1 MEMSV
6 VNKVTIGR
14 ITKDK
19 DEKTKQMIC
28 RIKDKAYVAPENDK
42 WRHDD
47 SNSDNEDSK
56 MNEMVEKK
64 TRWWHVRDGKR
75 KRTPKSSP
83 AVVIPKEG
91 EKGSSGEPQQ
101 KLIDETVLEP
111 SVVIEQGADLLK
123 QSLESYLKKNE
134 EIAAQQAQGTSVH
147 AEKVTRVQPE
157 TEALRSSS
165 DGDSEATQSESE
177 LIPETVG
184 KGKVQLKKRP
194 SKKQKGSDEEDSPY
208 DPEKS
213 KRQRKKRKAAPVG
226 IIPRNVRSKK
236 SGAETQK
243 DKEGKAAQH
252 VQKEKSPSV
261 DVPKE
266 PEVKTKEVPVVVTK
280 EKTDDEVEITG
291 FRAASPKPA
300 QQDIPESSHQK
311 VEDFK
316 FDFDNIGPVT
326 GIFSEDMPEG
336 ESDMFND
343 QAVKE
348 LIKKVKEVEK
358 EKAKAEEERDM
369 LKSQINDLMEA
380 HNKIVA
386 ALVEKEKRMNQM
398 KDDVEGNSK
407 VFDSLTQEISSLNAK
422 IKDLENANQTLNQ
435 LLNEISEAS
444 SNEMKAMKLE
454 MEAMKADKVMKDQQL
469 QMLVAVVES
478 YLKMNIHV
486 AFDEIDVMRANE
498 RRLECER
505 QMAEEANLKNK
516 GIVEE
521 VEIIDASSSQPEVG
535 GSSSQPDV
543 EMIEVVEPVEDDQE
557 MVDAE
562 EPHEPEFVIPDVE
575 MIEVVE
581 PVEDDQEM
589 VDAEEPHEPE
599 FVIVSEPSEPVIVE
613 NILRRVEIIQ
623 RRRRA
628 REVLLLEYTTDK
640 FVLIGNAYPVPY
652 NSKEVA
658 KLLKFLDRK
667 RKGRIARGE
676 IVDEDSDKELFGDDE
691 EEDDGND
698 QGASGLLIRETNV
711 QERVDELMNNEINEQ
726 EDEVEYEASSS
737 GKQPVDQVLLS
748 NPTVIYLSGKQQG
761 EVEVRRTRAEM
772 LEELGLEDGKFKF
785 DIEDEIPHSPAKD
798 FEPRYPHEADHYDD
812 VIVESA
818 SDSEEDRVDFHY
830 EGEDVAF
837 PTFTELFQEKNE
849 DELRRKIEERVST
862 ADIPEPVPR
871 EITAEERKRWFKNM
885 PKERK
890 TLRALQYFT
899 HNKDLS
905 WGDILSWG
913 DLEDLKVSA
922 IRREQG
928 VQYFEFLADITT
940 SPWWDVDEFVVTKNI
955 KQYYYGPEVRE
966 RDQDLW
972 NYIKWQAKNNYPDWK
987 PQYPKQIV
995 TYLESGEKDITL
1007 GVKPPR
1013 CLKNMPLRAI
1023 EQDFYDLFQAW
1034 LYNPSTAEAVIS
1046 LYDKTTGEG
1055 RRISILDPM
1064 WLVNCSKKDIDCL
1077 FVNKI
1082 IYDKKDK
1089 EIAMQYQGVIDVCFA
1104 KEINSGRN

>member
-1 MEMSV
+1 
-6 VNKVTIGR
+6 
-14 ITKDK
+14 
-19 DEKTKQMIC
+19 MIC

-75 KRTPKSSP
+75 KRTPRSSP

-91 EKGSSGEPQQ
+91 EK
-101 KLIDETVLEP
+101 VLEP

-157 TEALRSSS
+157 TKDQSDSSN
-165 DGDSEATQSESE
+165 GDSEATQSESE
-177 LIPETVG
+177 LIPETLGRG
-184 KGKVQLKKRP
+184 KAQLKKRL

-208 DPEKS
+208 DPEKV
-213 KRQRKKRKAAPVG
+213 KETKKETK
-226 IIPRNVRSKK
+226 
-236 SGAETQK
+236 GAETQK

-266 PEVKTKEVPVVVTK
+266 L
-280 EKTDDEVEITG
+280 EITG
-291 FRAASPKPA
+291 FRAASPKPV
-300 QQDIPESSHQK
+300 QQEIPQSSHQK
-311 VEDFK
+311 VEDFN

-348 LIKKVKEVEK
+348 LIKKVKELEK
-358 EKAKAEEERDM
+358 EKAKAEKERNM
-369 LKSQINDLMEA
+369 LRSQIDELMEA

-398 KDDVEGNSK
+398 KDEAEGNSK

-422 IKDLENANQTLNQ
+422 IKDLENVNQTLNQ
-435 LLNEISEAS
+435 LLNEMSEAS

-478 YLKMNIHV
+478 HLKMNIHA
-486 AFDEIDVMRANE
+486 AFDEIDVIRANE
-498 RRLECER
+498 RRLERER

-516 GIVEE
+516 GVVEE
-521 VEIIDASSSQPEVG
+521 VEIVDASSIQPNVG
-535 GSSSQPDV
+535 GSSSQPDI
-543 EMIEVVEPVEDDQE
+543 EMIEVVEVQEQEVVKDDQE
-557 MVDAE
+557 MVEAEDE
-562 EPHEPEFVIPDVE
+562 EPHEPEYLIVGEP
-575 MIEVVE
+575 IE
-581 PVEDDQEM
+581 P
-589 VDAEEPHEPE
+589 
-599 FVIVSEPSEPVIVE
+599 IIVE
-613 NILRRVEIIQ
+613 NVLRRVEIIQ

-628 REVLLLEYTTDK
+628 REVLLLE
-640 FVLIGNAYPVPY
+640 
-652 NSKEVA
+652 
-658 KLLKFLDRK
+658 
-667 RKGRIARGE
+667 KGRIARGE

-691 EEDDGND
+691 VEDEEEEKEDEDKTDDKDDDKSNKDDKDNDDND
-698 QGASGLLIRETNV
+698 QGASGLLIREPNV
-711 QERVDELMNNEINEQ
+711 QERVEELMNNEINEQ

-737 GKQPVDQVLLS
+737 GKQSVDQVLLS

-798 FEPRYPHEADHYDD
+798 FEPRYPHEADHYDE

-818 SDSEEDRVDFHY
+818 SDSEEDRVYFHY

-837 PTFTELFQEKNE
+837 PTFTEMF
-849 DELRRKIEERVST
+849 
-862 ADIPEPVPR
+862 
-871 EITAEERKRWFKNM
+871 
-885 PKERK
+885 
-890 TLRALQYFT
+890 
-899 HNKDLS
+899 
-905 WGDILSWG
+905 
-913 DLEDLKVSA
+913 
-922 IRREQG
+922 
-928 VQYFEFLADITT
+928 
-940 SPWWDVDEFVVTKNI
+940 
-955 KQYYYGPEVRE
+955 
-966 RDQDLW
+966 
-972 NYIKWQAKNNYPDWK
+972 
-987 PQYPKQIV
+987 
-995 TYLESGEKDITL
+995 
-1007 GVKPPR
+1007 
-1013 CLKNMPLRAI
+1013 
-1023 EQDFYDLFQAW
+1023 
-1034 LYNPSTAEAVIS
+1034 
-1046 LYDKTTGEG
+1046 
-1055 RRISILDPM
+1055 
-1064 WLVNCSKKDIDCL
+1064 
-1077 FVNKI
+1077 
-1082 IYDKKDK
+1082 
-1089 EIAMQYQGVIDVCFA
+1089 
-1104 KEINSGRN
+1104 